1 MNLPKP
7 TLGLCSRCGGEMR
20 GSQRS
25 RTSGKE
31 EIPRAVFSRDGLR
44 LGGRRSWGSLIEDKF
59 ELGVNRPG
67 WIQPGDRLWR
77 WQRGAVRQ
85 VHGYGVSKMA
95 NTTVLIFEGLVV
107 PMARRLKGKRQHHSR
122 HKDG

>member
-1 MNLPKP
+1 MVGNCAELSARERAENKELRVPIFFKDRLP
-7 TLGLCSRCGGEMR
+7 LAGRC
-20 GSQRS
+20 
-25 RTSGKE
+25 
-31 EIPRAVFSRDGLR
+31 
-44 LGGRRSWGSLIEDKF
+44 SWGSLMEDKF

-85 VHGYGVSKMA
+85 VHGYGVRKMA